1 MSAASCVV
9 DTGSLA
15 RGVRAPARRALL
27 AAVAATLLGGCV
39 NVRVGAS
46 DVPGT
51 SYFVLA
57 DARTAAPSPR
67 APGATARLAIQ
78 PISGDAV
85 ADSTVLVYSRR
96 PGERSFYQ
104 FASWSERPSRRIAT
118 LAEQRLDARGRFAS
132 VTRLGQPVS
141 TDWLLTLAL
150 DTMIHDV
157 SAEPGQAR
165 VVLRAELIHRAD
177 RSRVAQRTFSASAPV
192 AEATAASA
200 VAAFAVAMADVLDQ
214 LAPWVESTA
223 TAGAGR

>member
-1 MSAASCVV
+1 MTPTSCVV
-9 DTGSLA
+9 GTVTVT
-15 RGVRAPARRALL
+15 RGVSAPSRRAML
-27 AAVAATLLGGCV
+27 AAVAAALLGGCV

-51 SYFVLA
+51 SYYVLA
-57 DARTAAPSPR
+57 DAQSVAPSPR
-67 APGATARLAIQ
+67 ATGATARLAIQ
-78 PISGDAV
+78 SIGGDSV

-96 PGERSFYQ
+96 HGERSFYQ

-132 VTRLGQPVS
+132 VTQLGQPVS

-165 VVLRAELIHRAD
+165 VVLRAELIRRAD

-192 AEATAASA
+192 AEATAPSA
-200 VAAFAVAMADVLDQ
+200 VAAFAVATADLLDQ
-214 LAPWVESTA
+214 LAAWVESTVA
-223 TAGAGR
+223 ASSGR